1 MAQSMLRLFPRA
13 ERPRCPYKGRAFLA
27 VAHSPSSSLP
37 FFPQPGRLPC
47 GVPAGV
53 LYGRVSCAYVSLS
66 MASFHVTRVSAAVW
80 KWFCRCPE
88 IIAPVYDTSS
98 DEEFFTPPTSP
109 LPCSQHERVAVTT
122 GSPTAYICPT
132 HGVQNL
138 LSPSQALRLRQR
150 HAEAV
155 RQLTSPP
162 PVVKPAP
169 QAPLKAYQRP
179 VKVYRPSWA
188 P

>member
-1 MAQSMLRLFPRA
+1 MAQSTLRVFPRA
-13 ERPRCPYKGRAFLA
+13 GRPRCLYKVRAFGA
-27 VAHSPSSSLP
+27 VAHFHSSSLP
-37 FFPQPGRLPC
+37 FFPQPALLPC
-47 GVPAGV
+47 VRAGV
-53 LYGRVSCAYVSLS
+53 VYGRVSCAVLSLS
-66 MASFHVTRVSAAVW
+66 MASLHVTRVSTAVW
-80 KWFCRCPE
+80 KWFCRCPD
-88 IIAPVYDTSS
+88 IIGPVYDTSS

-109 LPCSQHERVAVTT
+109 PPSSEQERVAVTT
-122 GSPTAYICPT
+122 ESPTAYISPT

-138 LSPSQALRLRQR
+138 LSPSQALRLRRR
-150 HAEAV
+150 HAAAV

-179 VKVYRPSWA
+179 VKVFRPSWA